1 MSNLKKYLEIGKIVN
16 THGIRGDVKIQVWAD
31 SPNFLTEFNRVFVD
45 GAEVKILSS
54 RVHKNC
60 VIATLNG
67 VSDVNAAMSM
77 KGKVVY
83 IDRSDA
89 KLPKGDFFIQDILGA
104 EVSDVDGNVLGELV
118 DILNMPASDIYV
130 VKGEREIMIPAVPE
144 FIVKTDLENKKI
156 VVKMIE
162 GL

>member
-31 SPNFLTEFNRVFVD
+31 EPEFLTQFKKVYLNGE
-45 GAEVKILSS
+45 EIEILSS

-60 VIATLNG
+60 VIATLSG
-67 VSDVNAAMSM
+67 VSDVNSAMRL
-77 KGKVVY
+77 KEKVLF
-83 IDRSDA
+83 IDRADA

-104 EVSDVDGNVLGELV
+104 EVSDIDGNVLGELV
-118 DILNMPASDIYV
+118 DVLNMPASDIYV
-130 VKGEREIMIPAVPE
+130 VKGEREIMIPVVPE
-144 FIVKTDLENKKI
+144 FIIKTDIENKKI
-156 VVKMIE
+156 TVKMIE